1 MRNNQRFRLLLWI
14 LIATATAGVTVWLI
28 ARGGQNAAVRNES
41 GQSQAV
47 AYQILNDEMG
57 TVIRIGIEPDVNES
71 QLRATLAKAANEHQ
85 DDPARDYLTSMVL
98 WVEAYLVREGRQS
111 SIPAGR
117 LRRYVP
123 PGNPAER
130 RSMKVDRTKGDSFTI
145 TLDEAKRTLQ

>member
-1 MRNNQRFRLLLWI
+1 MKNNQRFRVLFWI

-28 ARGGQNAAVRNES
+28 ARGSQNAAVKNEA

-47 AYQILNDEMG
+47 SYKILNDEMG
-57 TVIRIGIEPDVNES
+57 TVIRIGVEPDVNET

-111 SIPAGR
+111 GIPAGR

-130 RSMKVDRTKGDSFTI
+130 RNMKVDRTKADSFTI
-145 TLDEAKRTLQ
+145 TLDEARRTLQ